1 MDEPRAVFCRV
12 RWRELPGLQIS
23 QRIAGGDEAAGS
35 PHLEETDHG
44 LVAQLVR
51 ARA

>member
-12 RWRELPGLQIS
+12 RRAEARQF
-23 QRIAGGDEAAGS
+23 AGGDEAAG
-35 PHLEETDHG
+35 PHGLVQTLDHG